1 MLNPKEEEILP
12 HSIAEL
18 IVIISLS
25 HREYTPP
32 TLSFYSKIYQQV
44 AYNHEVVE
52 RYFQSMKNNDL

>member
-1 MLNPKEEEILP
+1 MLNPEEEEILP

-32 TLSFYSKIYQQV
+32 TIFL
-44 AYNHEVVE
+44 
-52 RYFQSMKNNDL
+52 